1 MRENKIRN
9 ERKSEIMD
17 YAMKLFAESGY
28 ENTTIEHIAEGL
40 DMDVELCYKYF
51 ESKQHLYDMVLETYV
66 DICSEDIIK
75 VFDSKPSIDDSMVT
89 AKFILHGEMSLFND
103 DKYATDNIQ
112 YVQNMIWK
120 ILK

>member
-1 MRENKIRN
+1 MKE
-9 ERKSEIMD
+9 KSEIMD

-89 AKFILHGEMSLFND
+89 AKFILHGEMSLIND